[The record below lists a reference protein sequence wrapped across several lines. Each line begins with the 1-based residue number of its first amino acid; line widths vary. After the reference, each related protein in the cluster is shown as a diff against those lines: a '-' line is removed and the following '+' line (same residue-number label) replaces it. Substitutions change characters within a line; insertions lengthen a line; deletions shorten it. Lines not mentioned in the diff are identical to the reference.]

1 MQMSNPEPLRR
12 FFAGVAENAFAV
24 RLGVADPPLVDYI
37 SDLLVRFTHRDT
49 LYAIRDVR
57 GRRLTEVVEML
68 SEAAERVGMA
78 KRRVHRHIGDF
89 TLFWTG
95 MYPEAL
101 SPQKALPA
109 KDALI
114 DYAEFGKRAYW
125 IASTIEG
132 DPDDETPSEVLE
144 RLSSQFELC
153 TYGLKEIRLEWERG
167 DDGEAPRPFLIN

>member
-1 MQMSNPEPLRR
+1 MQISNPEPLRR

-24 RLGVADPPLVDYI
+24 RLGMADPPLVDYI
-37 SDLLVRFTHRDT
+37 SDLLVRFTHRDS
-49 LYAIRDVR
+49 LYCIRDAR

-68 SEAAERVGMA
+68 SEAAERVGLA

-101 SPQKALPA
+101 STQSPLPA
-109 KDALI
+109 MDSLI

-125 IASTIEG
+125 IASTIESETQ
-132 DPDDETPSEVLE
+132 DETPGEVLE
-144 RLSSQFELC
+144 RLSAQFELC
-153 TYGLKEIRLEWERG
+153 SYGLKEIRMEWERR